1 MRASRDRTRQEFGEM
16 VDKKGGIISYTKGR
30 IDYREEELIIDLLL
44 ETIVL
49 TDVGERDKY
58 VEVLKRIMQNDIHLT
73 TLLNLELL
81 SDNEIMTFYRT
92 DWLGNKIES
101 AIQRL
106 KPDKRRALQER
117 LKEPINEWVS
127 FCAGVIGWEEASDE
141 SFKRN
146 IDNLPP
152 NIKQRVLAR
161 IEEVRKEIEKAKEG
175 KQVKQ
180 VNKPEEKP
188 EISLDILLK
197 NIVKTEGEEQQKH
210 IQSFKERKSKIE
222 DLVNLVKVK
231 ELSYE
236 DIARLYEVKE
246 LSRTICKVVA
256 GLDLKSAI
264 RVFMTS
270 GKISI
275 LNSLDWD
282 NVNADKL
289 RTISLTEP
297 DITASAIARIIVKMH
312 QLGKLKMTDQE
323 ISGIFAYEQ
332 NINEAIRAYFELVK
346 NGVYNEDKII
356 ELWRDKINENNEEE
370 PYQQHT
376 EEDVRVEDLLEFFNV
391 DKVMGKMTGYCEQ
404 KPTKEEGKAKEEKEL
419 VAHGIGLEEFL
430 LFYRGLLDAN
440 RIANP
445 EETQQIIAELES
457 KLSGKILKG
466 LDEGE
471 TTYLVVAIK
480 LLDAKVI
487 STENMQEILSEEN
500 QEKLVEMHGQELDD
514 KTLLSLFK
522 HALVQKYILELLYQD
537 MDKQEL
543 TEKTQNNKMSTEDIA
558 ILCALGIL
566 KREKIK
572 GIKFETIDWESLS
585 TILDRIELENLIEL
599 LYLNQNIGFEEIKKL
614 KEMGILSAKEAE
626 ALTNQID
633 LEEILK
639 KGLTSEE
646 GVGVKGKT
654 KVKEGSKKREE
665 NGLPDREVLLGDLGF
680 KPITDERGNVL
691 VVAEGSFKGY
701 KIYMDKTG
709 QYKVIILEKDMHAST
724 FVMHTAKA
732 GEFFREEAERTSLVG
747 SRSDWRE
754 KSRTDG
760 SVTARLHTVNWGRNI
775 IETIV
780 DIDSTFKFD
789 DEEERGK
796 YVKAQTE
803 KLCKENEESLEYLRM
818 VKEEVYE

>member
-92 DWLGNKIES
+92 DWLGNKIEA

-106 KPDKRRALQER
+106 KPDRRRALQER

-127 FCAGVIGWEEASDE
+127 FYAGVIGWEEASDE

-175 KQVKQ
+175 KQV
-180 VNKPEEKP
+180 NKPEEKP

-197 NIVKTEGEEQQKH
+197 NIVTTEGEEQQKH

-222 DLVNLVKVK
+222 DLVNLVKAK

-236 DIARLYEVKE
+236 DIARLYEVNE
-246 LSRTICKVVA
+246 LSRTIRKVVA
-256 GLDLKSAI
+256 RLDLKSAI

-289 RTISLTEP
+289 RTISWTEP
-297 DITASAIARIIVKMH
+297 DIKASAIARIIVKMH
-312 QLGKLKMTDQE
+312 QLGKLEMTDLE
-323 ISGIFAYEQ
+323 ISGIFAYK
-332 NINEAIRAYFELVK
+332 INDNDALRAYFELVK
-346 NGVYNEDKII
+346 NGLHNEDVII
-356 ELWRDKINENNEEE
+356 ALWDESVNNSNMEN
-370 PYQQHT
+370 PYEQQESEGVT
-376 EEDVRVEDLLEFFNV
+376 VKELLEFFNP
-391 DKVMGKMTGYCEQ
+391 DKVIAKMEGYCNPNLPDEES
-404 KPTKEEGKAKEEKEL
+404 KKENEGKTEDL
-419 VAHGIGLEEFL
+419 TYDVGSNEFL
-430 LFYRGLLDAN
+430 TFYRGILEAN
-440 RIANP
+440 KIANQ
-445 EETQQIIAELES
+445 EETQQIIAELEA
-457 KLSGKILKG
+457 KLSGKILEG
-466 LDEGE
+466 LEKRE
-471 TTYLVVAIK
+471 TTYLVVAIE
-480 LLDAKVI
+480 LLDKNVI

-522 HALVQKYILELLYQD
+522 HRLVQKYILELLYQD

-585 TILDRIELENLIEL
+585 TILDRTKLENLIEL

-626 ALTNQID
+626 VLTNQID

-665 NGLPDREVLLGDLGF
+665 NGLPDREVLLSDLGF